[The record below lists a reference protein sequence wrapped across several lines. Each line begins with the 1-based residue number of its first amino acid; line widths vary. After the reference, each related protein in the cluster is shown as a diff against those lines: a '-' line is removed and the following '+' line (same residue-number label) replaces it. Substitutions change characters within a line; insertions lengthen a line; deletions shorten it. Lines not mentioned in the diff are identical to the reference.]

1 MPVSGS
7 SVSPPPAFRKL
18 LTEPEASKNS
28 TLQSFE
34 RIVPQLEVLAARR
47 DSIDVVLDV
56 GCNGGG
62 FAAALGEY
70 LDATTVYGIDVDEE
84 MRERAA
90 ERGLT
95 TFGTDVESEPIPL
108 EDDSVDLVVSFGLIE
123 HLRYCDNLF
132 AETARILRD
141 GWFWV
146 ATPNLGSWINRVALL
161 TGHQPRNVELSGERA
176 VGLLPVYKPKPVDH
190 VHAPTY
196 KALLEL
202 LEHYGFDPVETA
214 ALTPYQRSRFDALL
228 DRLFSVRTAWA
239 RRVSVLAR
247 QSPDRPS
254 RS

>member
-70 LDATTVYGIDVDEE
+70 LDATTVYGIDVDQE

-176 VGLLPVYKPKPVDH
+176 VGLLPVYKPKPIDH

-202 LEHYGFDPVETA
+202 LQYYGFDPIDSVPIS
-214 ALTPYQRSRFDALL
+214 PYQDSSLVRVL
-228 DRLFSVRTAWA
+228 DWVFEHRIGWS
-239 RRVSVLAR
+239 RRVAVLAR
-247 QSPDRPS
+247 QR
-254 RS
+254 